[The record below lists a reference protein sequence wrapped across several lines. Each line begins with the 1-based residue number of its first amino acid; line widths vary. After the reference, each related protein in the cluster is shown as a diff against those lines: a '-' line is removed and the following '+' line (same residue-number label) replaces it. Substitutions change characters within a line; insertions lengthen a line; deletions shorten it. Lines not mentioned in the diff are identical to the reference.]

1 MKTNKEILNDFEETR
16 NAEKIREALNEHG
29 YREINIKSL
38 KTILSR
44 LKQTEIKLK
53 KRKQDLPKLQAFHQE
68 QFKLPEARPEV
79 PKSECRDHEQKA
91 TTLTP
96 CINCNI

>member
-16 NAEKIREALNEHG
+16 NAEKIRETLNEHG

-38 KTILSR
+38 KTILAR

-53 KRKQDLPKLQAFHQE
+53 KRKQD
-68 QFKLPEARPEV
+68 
-79 PKSECRDHEQKA
+79 
-91 TTLTP
+91 
-96 CINCNI
+96 